1 MSLNEICRSIKK
13 YNNFLITA
21 HTSPEGDAL
30 GSQLGFYNLIKKLG
44 KQAVIISDD
53 QLPYGYDF
61 LPGIRQIRR
70 LGKEFKSAQ
79 SKTTKQSNLIFLD
92 SLSKRRICFIPGR
105 KS

>member
-44 KQAVIISDD
+44 KQALIISDD
-53 QLPYGYDF
+53 QLP
-61 LPGIRQIRR
+61 
-70 LGKEFKSAQ
+70 
-79 SKTTKQSNLIFLD
+79 
-92 SLSKRRICFIPGR
+92 
-105 KS
+105 

>member
-1 MSLNEICRSIKK
+1 MSLNEICRCIKK

-44 KQAVIISDD
+44 KQATIVNDD

-61 LPGIRQIRR
+61 LPG
-70 LGKEFKSAQ
+70 
-79 SKTTKQSNLIFLD
+79 
-92 SLSKRRICFIPGR
+92 SKRIHSLAENLNILN
-105 KS
+105 SIV